1 MKNGIDRFPCETVID
16 NSLIPVINEFG
27 IKARGVV
34 VELLCKIYGEE
45 GYYCVW
51 NESVAL
57 VFAQQRCAGA
67 KAVPEIV
74 NSLVRNGFF
83 DRQKYK
89 DYGIL
94 TSAKIQQ
101 TYMEETRRRR
111 AVEMVEAYICVDNIA
126 KNVYIS
132 AKNVYKNRENVYIF
146 AADGKEKVREK
157 ERKEKRTKREKKEK
171 ENPKRNNISSTIQDC
186 VGDAMQRA
194 RAGAPPSM
202 KEIQDYLTKKRYTFT
217 AERFVSYYKDHP
229 PFPYNWQRVCDVWE
243 ERQADRDYEL
253 YR

>member
-1 MKNGIDRFPCETVID
+1 VKNGIDYFPFSVVIE

-51 NESVAL
+51 NEDVAL

-74 NSLVRNGFF
+74 NSLIRNGFF
-83 DRQKYK
+83 DRQKYN

-94 TSAKIQQ
+94 TSAMIQS
-101 TYMEETRRRR
+101 TYMEETKRRRS
-111 AVEMVEAYICVDNIA
+111 VEMIKEYICVDNIA

-146 AADGKEKVREK
+146 AADGKEKGREK
-157 ERKEKRTKREKKEK
+157 ERKEKRSKREKIEK
-171 ENPKRNNISSTIQDC
+171 ENPKEITSPPQSKI
-186 VGDAMQRA
+186 VSEMQCSA

-202 KEIQDYLTKKRYTFT
+202 KEIQDYLTEKRYAFT

-229 PFPYNWQRVCDVWE
+229 PFPDNWQRVCDVWE
-243 ERQADRDYEL
+243 ARQAERDYKL
-253 YR
+253 YS